1 MRNTI
6 LNTGMAVSLLG
17 ATGAMAH
24 SGDHSAVPWHHAL
37 SSADHLLLA
46 SLGITAVA
54 GVISLHRQRNTPARL
69 RVTAERNRS
78 RR

>member
-6 LNTGMAVSLLG
+6 LNTAATASLLG
-17 ATGAMAH
+17 ATGAAAH
-24 SGDHSAVPWHHAL
+24 NGDHSAVPWHHAM

-46 SLGITAVA
+46 ALAVIAVA
-54 GVISLHRQRNTPARL
+54 GLISLHRQRNTPARL
-69 RVTAERNRS
+69 RVKAERRRS